1 MNFGLSKQLKLINKF
16 INLDYIIIIFIIK
29 LISKKQKPE
38 ILCINIDLHLA

>member
-29 LISKKQKPE
+29 LISKKQKTE